1 MFLNTKNERTIMYEQ
16 IIAKRKNGLSW
27 EEEVFLIL
35 LTFLRDPGLT
45 EYFLKLF
52 RDYVFEDSLKFHQS
66 LRRSGKGIAE
76 LYKKKQ
82 ASLTWSP
89 AVPLSCDVPISV
101 TKWRE
106 FNTLKEDIG
115 LFYDEFIGE
124 RVGDLDYVYVNSV
137 QKKINIVN
145 HVRRLVQTKFITSG
159 SLALSLKRHIAGS
172 NGSFDVD
179 DYGGLIADSN
189 QNSGYLIL

>member
-1 MFLNTKNERTIMYEQ
+1 MYKQ
-16 IIAKRKNGLSW
+16 IIAKRKNGKIGLSW

-52 RDYVFEDSLKFHQS
+52 RDYMFEDSLKFHCS

-82 ASLTWSP
+82 ASLSWSP

-145 HVRRLVQTKFITSG
+145 HVRRLVQSKFITSG
-159 SLALSLKRHIAGS
+159 SLTLSLKRHIAGS

-179 DYGGLIADSN
+179 DYGGLIADIN

>member
-1 MFLNTKNERTIMYEQ
+1 MYEQ
-16 IIAKRKNGLSW
+16 IIAKRKNGKIGLSW

-35 LTFLRDPGLT
+35 LTFLKDPGLT
-45 EYFLKLF
+45 GYFLKLF
-52 RDYVFEDSLKFHQS
+52 RDYMFEDSMKFHRS

-82 ASLTWSP
+82 ASLSWSP

-106 FNTLKEDIG
+106 FKTLKEDIG
-115 LFYDEFIGE
+115 LFYHGFIGE
-124 RVGDLDYVYVNSV
+124 RSWLGDLVDVTSV
-137 QKKINIVN
+137 QKKISIVN
-145 HVRRLVQTKFITSG
+145 HVRELIRTKFIRSD
-159 SLALSLKRHIAGS
+159 SLSLSLSRHINGS
-172 NGSFDVD
+172 NGSVDAD
-179 DYGGLIADSN
+179 DYGGLIDDIN

>member
-1 MFLNTKNERTIMYEQ
+1 MYEQ
-16 IIAKRKNGLSW
+16 IIAKRKNSQIGLSW

-35 LTFLRDPGLT
+35 VTFLRDPGLT
-45 EYFLKLF
+45 EYFMKLF
-52 RDYVFEDSLKFHQS
+52 RDYMFEDSLKFHRS
-66 LRRSGKGIAE
+66 LRRSGQGIYE

-82 ASLTWSP
+82 ASLSWSP

-106 FNTLKEDIG
+106 FQNLKEDIC
-115 LFYDEFIGE
+115 LFYDGFIGE
-124 RVGDLDYVYVNSV
+124 RVGDLDYVDVTSV

-159 SLALSLKRHIAGS
+159 SLNLSLKRHINGS
-172 NGSFDVD
+172 NGSLDVD
-179 DYGGLIADSN
+179 DYGGLIADLN

>member
-1 MFLNTKNERTIMYEQ
+1 MYEQ
-16 IIAKRKNGLSW
+16 IIAKRKNGKIGLSW

-52 RDYVFEDSLKFHQS
+52 RDYMFEDSLKFHCS
-66 LRRSGKGIAE
+66 LRRSGRGIAE

-82 ASLTWSP
+82 SSLSWSP

-101 TKWRE
+101 TKWRK
-106 FNTLKEDIG
+106 NKTLKEDIG
-115 LFYDEFIGE
+115 LFYEKFIGE
-124 RVGDLDYVYVNSV
+124 RVGDLPVDVNSV

-145 HVRRLVQTKFITSG
+145 HVRQLVRTKFITSD
-159 SLALSLKRHIAGS
+159 SLTLSLKRHINGS
-172 NGSFDVD
+172 NGSLDID
-179 DYGGLIADSN
+179 DYGGLIADLN